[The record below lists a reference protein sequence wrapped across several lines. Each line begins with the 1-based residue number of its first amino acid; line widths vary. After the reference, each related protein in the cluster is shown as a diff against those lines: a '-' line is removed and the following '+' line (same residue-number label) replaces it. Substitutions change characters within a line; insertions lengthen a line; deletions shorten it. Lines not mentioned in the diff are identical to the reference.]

1 MKHRFLFFMRSKL
14 FIISVFITIIF
25 ASCKNHSD
33 ADNIADE
40 LENYFDSLA
49 YYQDFNGAVLFK
61 DNGKTVFE
69 KAYGYANF
77 LRQDPFTT
85 STQMEIASVSKQ
97 FTSMSIMILFERGM
111 ITLDEPVNKYLQT
124 PLPYDNITIRHLLT
138 HTSGLPEY
146 EDYFYTSWPKDITCS
161 NKDIIEYYS
170 HYKPDLLFKPGGN
183 YKYSNGGYIVLAEVV
198 DFVSGKPLD
207 RFLDENIFQPYGFKN
222 TGFIERDSILYK
234 ENYAP
239 GYYYDSEKKC
249 YVLPD
254 SISGKEY
261 VSFLGARLGPG
272 RLSTTVEDIAR
283 WDSLLGTNALIDNE
297 SFVMMYTPQY
307 IEGVE
312 SNYAFGWRVNYD
324 SILGYHLYHTGSWA
338 GNRTY
343 ISRFVNSLVV
353 NLNELKGGS
362 VINEDS
368 DKAYNLPDQT
378 LIIFN
383 NTNSEHMSSIYAHGD
398 SIIIDHREKL
408 VEKGKGMFVEQISN
422 DGVVKKKALLESDPV
437 VAGLLF
443 FLLALVFYTSSLQ
456 GKFWKKFYT
465 FIPAI
470 LLCYFLPGILN
481 TFGIVSG
488 KESRLYSVAINYFL
502 PASLVLLTLTI
513 DLKAV
518 WKLGGKAIIMFLAGS
533 VGIII
538 GGPLSIIIISVAD
551 PDLFIYNGEEV
562 WRGMTTMAGSWIG
575 GGANQAAMIEIFH
588 PSKELFSQML
598 AVDVILANIW
608 MAILLYFAA
617 KPQVID
623 KIFRADSSG
632 IAKIQKKVEDYQK
645 KITRVSTFP
654 DIMMLL
660 GVAFGVTGLAHFLA
674 NLITPWLK
682 LYYPQ
687 LERYALTNNFFWI
700 VIIATIIGILL
711 SFTKVRRL
719 EGVGAS
725 KFGSAFLFFLV
736 ATIGMNIDLNYLLDN
751 PHFFII
757 GLIWL
762 FFHIGMLILVGR
774 LIKAP
779 FFFFAV
785 GSQANIGGPV
795 SAPIVASAFHPSLA
809 PVGILLA
816 VFGYAVGTFGAYFC
830 GLLMQMIR

>member
-1 MKHRFLFFMRSKL
+1 MRN
-14 FIISVFITIIF
+14 IVFILSLALTVGL
-25 ASCKNHSD
+25 ASCEKQSPSENS
-33 ADNIADE
+33 ANE
-40 LENYFDSLA
+40 LEIYFDSLA
-49 YYQDFNGAVLFK
+49 NHNDFNGAVLFK
-61 DNGKTVFE
+61 ENGQVVFK
-69 KAYGYANF
+69 KAYGFANYSK
-77 LRQDPFTT
+77 QNPFKT

-97 FTSMSIMILFERGM
+97 FTSMSIMMLYEKGM
-111 ITLDEPVNKYLQT
+111 LNLDAPVNEYLNT
-124 PLPYDNITIRHLLT
+124 PLPYDNITIRQLLT
-138 HTSGLPEY
+138 HTSGFPEY
-146 EDYFYTSWPKDITCS
+146 EDYFYSSWPKESMCL
-161 NKDIIEYYS
+161 NKDILEYYAQ
-170 HYKPDLLFKPGGN
+170 YKPELLFKPGSN
-183 YKYSNGGYIVLAEVV
+183 FKYSNGGYIVLAEVV
-198 DFVSGKPLD
+198 DFVSGEPLD
-207 RFLDENIFQPYGFKN
+207 KYLEKNIFQPFGFKN
-222 TGFIERDSILYK
+222 TGFVDRNTILAR

-239 GYYYDSEKKC
+239 GYYFNSEENT
-249 YVLPD
+249 YILPD
-254 SISGKEY
+254 SIPGKEY
-261 VSFLGARLGPG
+261 ITFLAARFGPG
-272 RLSTTVEDIAR
+272 RVSTTVEELAK
-283 WDSLLGTNALIDNE
+283 WDSLLTTNALLSNE
-297 SFVMMYTPQY
+297 SLIEMYTPQP

-312 SNYAFGWRVNYD
+312 SNYAFGWRVNHD
-324 SILGYHLYHTGSWA
+324 STLGYHIYHTGNWA
-338 GNRTY
+338 GNKTY

-353 NLNELKGGS
+353 NSNELKDS
-362 VINEDS
+362 RNIDEDS
-368 DKAYNLPDQT
+368 NNAINLPDQT

-383 NTNSEHMSSIYAHGD
+383 NTNSKLTKAIYAHGD
-398 SIIIDHREKL
+398 RIIRQHRESLVKKL
-408 VEKGKGMFVEQISN
+408 KGIPSKESATESI
-422 DGVVKKKALLESDPV
+422 VKKKPLIESDPV

-443 FLLALVFYTSSLQ
+443 FLLAFVFYTNSLP

-470 LLCYFLPGILN
+470 LLCYFLPGLLN

-488 KESRLYSVAINYFL
+488 KESNLYSVAINYFL

-518 WKLGGKAIIMFLAGS
+518 WKLGGKAIVMFLAGS

-538 GGPLSIIIISVAD
+538 GGPLSILIISAFN
-551 PDLFIYNGEEV
+551 PDIFMYNGEEV

-623 KIFRADSSG
+623 KLFRADSSG

-674 NLITPWLK
+674 NLIAPWLQ
-682 LYYPQ
+682 LNYPQ
-687 LERYALTNNFFWI
+687 LERYALTNSFFWI

-736 ATIGMNIDLNYLLDN
+736 ATIGMNIDLKYLLDN
-751 PHFFII
+751 PHFFLI
-757 GLIWL
+757 GLVWM

-774 LIKAP
+774 LIRAP

-830 GLLMQMIR
+830 GLLMQMVR

>member
-1 MKHRFLFFMRSKL
+1 MRN
-14 FIISVFITIIF
+14 IVFILSLALTVGL
-25 ASCKNHSD
+25 ASCKNQSPSK
-33 ADNIADE
+33 NIANE

-49 YYQDFNGAVLFK
+49 NYNDFNGAVLFK
-61 DNGKTVFE
+61 ENGQIAFK
-69 KAYGYANF
+69 KAYGFANYSK
-77 LRQDPFTT
+77 QNPFTT

-97 FTSMSIMILFERGM
+97 FTSMSIMMLYERRMLIL
-111 ITLDEPVNKYLQT
+111 DAPVNKYLVT
-124 PLPYDNITIRHLLT
+124 PLPYDNITIRQLLT

-146 EDYFYTSWPKDITCS
+146 EDYFYTSWPKDRICS
-161 NKDIIEYYS
+161 NKDIIEYYAE
-170 HYKPDLLFKPGGN
+170 YKPELIFEPGSN
-183 YKYSNGGYIVLAEVV
+183 FKYSNGGYIVLAEVV
-198 DFVSGKPLD
+198 DFMSGEPLD
-207 RFLDENIFQPYGFKN
+207 KFLEKNIFQPFGFKN
-222 TGFIERDSILYK
+222 TGFVDRSSILSR

-239 GYYYDSEKKC
+239 GYYYNAEEKS
-249 YVLPD
+249 YILPD
-254 SISGKEY
+254 SLPGKEY
-261 VSFLGARLGPG
+261 ITFLAARFGPG
-272 RLSTTVEDIAR
+272 RVSTTVEELAK
-283 WDSLLGTNALIDNE
+283 WDSLLCTNALLSNE
-297 SFVMMYTPQY
+297 SLIEMYTPQY
-307 IEGVE
+307 IEGIE
-312 SNYAFGWRVNYD
+312 SNYAFGWRVNND
-324 SILGYHLYHTGSWA
+324 SILGYHVYHTGNWA
-338 GNRTY
+338 GNKAY
-343 ISRFVNSLVV
+343 ISRFVNSLVA
-353 NLNELKGGS
+353 NSNELNESGNRGKD
-362 VINEDS
+362 N
-368 DKAYNLPDQT
+368 AYILPDQT

-383 NTNSEHMSSIYAHGD
+383 NTNSKHTKAIYAHGD
-398 SIIIDHREKL
+398 SIINHHRENL
-408 VEKGKGMFVEQISN
+408 VKKRQGIFSEASTN
-422 DGVVKKKALLESDPV
+422 DTIVKKKPLIDSDPV

-443 FLLALVFYTSSLQ
+443 FLLALVFYTSSLP

-470 LLCYFLPGILN
+470 LLCYFIPGVLN

-488 KESRLYSVAINYFL
+488 KESNLYSVAINYFL

-518 WKLGGKAIIMFLAGS
+518 WKLGGKAIIMFLAGT

-538 GGPLSIIIISVAD
+538 GGPLSILIISLFN

-575 GGANQAAMIEIFH
+575 GGANQAAMLEIFH

-608 MAILLYFAA
+608 MAILLFFAA

-623 KIFRADSSG
+623 KLFRADASG
-632 IAKIQKKVEDYQK
+632 IEKIQKKVEDYQK

-660 GVAFGVTGLAHFLA
+660 GVAFGVTGLAHFMA
-674 NLITPWLK
+674 NRIGPWLQ
-682 LYYPQ
+682 LNYPQ

-700 VIIATIIGILL
+700 VIIATIAGILL
-711 SFTKVRRL
+711 SFTKVRQL

-736 ATIGMNIDLNYLLDN
+736 ATIGMNMDLKYLLDN
-751 PHFFII
+751 PHFFLI
-757 GLIWL
+757 GLIWM

-774 LIKAP
+774 LIRAP

-830 GLLMQMIR
+830 GLLMQLVR